1 MAVIDNAYTYYL
13 TTYGNRTGTRYDT
26 HKKSELRKVYNQ
38 IVKLNKEAPL
48 YKFKNGSAV
57 TKFAIDIK
65 EGAQQIRN
73 VVASISGSEDIMEA
87 LQKKSAASS
96 QEDIVT
102 ARYIGKD
109 DEENRTEDLS
119 IEVRQL
125 AKPQVNIGNFLKS
138 IRRDLAPDAYSFDI
152 TNNSSSYEFQFHVGN
167 NDTNYSIQRKLAN
180 LISSANIGLN
190 ASVIEDEQGLSALRI
205 ESLQT
210 GLSEDERYL
219 FNISVGGGATS
230 AVALNILGIDQ
241 VSQEAQNSLFLLNG
255 TPRSSYSNT
264 FSINNAFEVT
274 LHGIS
279 QEGDPAI
286 IGFKPDTQSV
296 LENIRNLTNAF
307 NSVIQTSNDYAEH
320 QGQSRK
326 LRYQIGSAAD
336 AYRDELAAIGLHK
349 EDDGLFSVDAPTLT
363 EIIESE
369 NPSEQLSVLND
380 FKRTLDARASLAVL
394 NPMEFVNKVI
404 VTYKNPGRN
413 FPAPYMTSL
422 YSGMMMDHFC

>member
-1 MAVIDNAYTYYL
+1 MAIIDNAYTYYL
-13 TTYGNRTGTRYDT
+13 STYGNRIGTRYDS
-26 HKKSELRKVYNQ
+26 HKKSELRKIYNQ

-48 YKFKNGSAV
+48 YKFKNSGTI
-57 TKFAIDIK
+57 TKYAIDIK
-65 EGAQQIRN
+65 EGAQHIRN
-73 VVASISGSEDIMEA
+73 VVASISGSDDIMKA
-87 LQKKSAASS
+87 LQKKSAVSS

-109 DEENRTEDLS
+109 EEQMKDFD

-138 IRRDLAPDAYSFDI
+138 IRRDLTPDAYSFDI
-152 TNNSSSYEFQFHVGN
+152 TNSSSSYEFQFNVSQT
-167 NDTNYSIQRKLAN
+167 DTNYSIQKKLSN
-180 LISSANIGLN
+180 LITSAGIGLT
-190 ASVIEDEQGLSALRI
+190 ASVMEDANGQSALRI

-210 GLSEDERYL
+210 GLSEDEKYL

-241 VSQEAQNSLFLLNG
+241 ISQEAQNSSFLLNG
-255 TPRSSYSNT
+255 VPQSSYSNT
-264 FSINNAFEVT
+264 FSINNAFELT
-274 LHGIS
+274 LRGIS
-279 QEGDPAI
+279 PEGQPAT
-286 IGFKPDTQSV
+286 IGFKPDAQSV
-296 LENIRNLTNAF
+296 LENIQSLTNAF
-307 NSVIQTSNDYAEH
+307 NSVIETSNTYAERY
-320 QGQSRK
+320 GQNRR
-326 LRYQIGSAAD
+326 LQYQIGSAAD

-349 EDDGLFSVDAPTLT
+349 EEDGLFSVDASALT

-369 NPSEQLSVLND
+369 NPSEQLAVLND
-380 FKRTLDARASLAVL
+380 FKQTLDTRAALAVL

-413 FPAPYMTSL
+413 FSAPYMTSL

>member
-1 MAVIDNAYTYYL
+1 MAIIDNAYTYYL
-13 TTYGNRTGTRYDT
+13 STYGNRIGTRYDS

-48 YKFKNGSAV
+48 YKFKNSGTI
-57 TKFAIDIK
+57 TKYAIDIK
-65 EGAQQIRN
+65 EGAQHIRN
-73 VVASISGSEDIMEA
+73 VVASISGSDDIMKA
-87 LQKKSAASS
+87 LQKKSAVSS

-109 DEENRTEDLS
+109 EEQMKDFD

-138 IRRDLAPDAYSFDI
+138 IRRDLTPDAYSFDI
-152 TNNSSSYEFQFHVGN
+152 TNSSSSYEFQFNVSQT
-167 NDTNYSIQRKLAN
+167 DTNYSIQKKLSN
-180 LISSANIGLN
+180 LITSAGIGLT
-190 ASVIEDEQGLSALRI
+190 ASVMEDANGQSALRI

-210 GLSEDERYL
+210 GLSEDEKYL

-241 VSQEAQNSLFLLNG
+241 ISQEAQNSSFLLNG
-255 TPRSSYSNT
+255 VPQSSYSNT
-264 FSINNAFEVT
+264 FSINNAFELT
-274 LHGIS
+274 LRGIS
-279 QEGDPAI
+279 PEGQPAT
-286 IGFKPDTQSV
+286 IGFKPDAQSV
-296 LENIRNLTNAF
+296 LENIQSLTNAF
-307 NSVIQTSNDYAEH
+307 NSVIETSNTYAERY
-320 QGQSRK
+320 GQNRR
-326 LRYQIGSAAD
+326 LQYQIGSAAD

-349 EDDGLFSVDAPTLT
+349 EEDGLFSVDASALT

-369 NPSEQLSVLND
+369 NPSEQLAVLND
-380 FKRTLDARASLAVL
+380 FKQTLDTRAALAVL

-413 FPAPYMTSL
+413 FSAPYMTSL

>member
-1 MAVIDNAYTYYL
+1 MAIIDNAYTYYL
-13 TTYGNRTGTRYDT
+13 STYGNRIGTRYDS

-48 YKFKNGSAV
+48 YKFKNSGTI
-57 TKFAIDIK
+57 TKYAIDIK
-65 EGAQQIRN
+65 EGAQHIRN
-73 VVASISGSEDIMEA
+73 VVASISGSDDIMKA
-87 LQKKSAASS
+87 LQKKSAVSS

-109 DEENRTEDLS
+109 EEQMKDFD

-138 IRRDLAPDAYSFDI
+138 IRRDLTPDAYSFDI
-152 TNNSSSYEFQFHVGN
+152 TNSSSSYEFQFNVSQT
-167 NDTNYSIQRKLAN
+167 DTNYSIQKKLSN
-180 LISSANIGLN
+180 LITSAGIGLT
-190 ASVIEDEQGLSALRI
+190 ASVMEDANGQSALRI

-210 GLSEDERYL
+210 GLSEDEKYL

-241 VSQEAQNSLFLLNG
+241 ISQEAQNSSFLLNG
-255 TPRSSYSNT
+255 VPQSSYSNT
-264 FSINNAFEVT
+264 FSINNAFELT
-274 LHGIS
+274 LRGIS
-279 QEGDPAI
+279 PEGQSAT
-286 IGFKPDTQSV
+286 IGFKPDAQSV
-296 LENIRNLTNAF
+296 LENIQSLTNAF
-307 NSVIQTSNDYAEH
+307 NSVIETSNTDAERY
-320 QGQSRK
+320 GQNRR
-326 LRYQIGSAAD
+326 LQYQIGSAAD

-349 EDDGLFSVDAPTLT
+349 EEDGLFSVDASALT

-369 NPSEQLSVLND
+369 NPSEQLAVLND
-380 FKRTLDARASLAVL
+380 FKQTLDTRAALAVL

-413 FPAPYMTSL
+413 FSAPYMTSL

>member
-1 MAVIDNAYTYYL
+1 MAIIDNAYTYYL
-13 TTYGNRTGTRYDT
+13 STYGNRIGTRYDS

-48 YKFKNGSAV
+48 YKFKNSGTI
-57 TKFAIDIK
+57 TKYAIDIK
-65 EGAQQIRN
+65 EGAQHIRN
-73 VVASISGSEDIMEA
+73 VVASISGSDDIMKA
-87 LQKKSAASS
+87 LQKKSAVSS

-109 DEENRTEDLS
+109 EEQMKDFD

-138 IRRDLAPDAYSFDI
+138 IRRDLTPDAYSFDI
-152 TNNSSSYEFQFHVGN
+152 TNSSSSYEFQFNVSQT
-167 NDTNYSIQRKLAN
+167 DTNYSIQKKLSN
-180 LISSANIGLN
+180 LITSAGIGLT
-190 ASVIEDEQGLSALRI
+190 ASVMEDANGQSALRI

-210 GLSEDERYL
+210 GLSEDEKYL

-241 VSQEAQNSLFLLNG
+241 ISQEAQNSSFLLNG
-255 TPRSSYSNT
+255 VPQSSYSNT
-264 FSINNAFEVT
+264 FSINNAFELT
-274 LHGIS
+274 LRGIS
-279 QEGDPAI
+279 PKGQPAT
-286 IGFKPDTQSV
+286 IGFKPDAQSV
-296 LENIRNLTNAF
+296 LENIQSLTNAF
-307 NSVIQTSNDYAEH
+307 NSVIETSNTYAERY
-320 QGQSRK
+320 GQNRR
-326 LRYQIGSAAD
+326 LQYQIGSAAD

-349 EDDGLFSVDAPTLT
+349 EEDGLFSVDASALT

-369 NPSEQLSVLND
+369 NPSEQLAVLND
-380 FKRTLDARASLAVL
+380 FKQTLDTRAALAVL

-413 FPAPYMTSL
+413 FSAPYMTSL